1 MAHLATASSKIP
13 QSCHQS
19 EASRFGTIVGPKSK
33 PGLTHTL
40 AIHSA
45 AVDAVNKYWANG

>member
-1 MAHLATASSKIP
+1 MTHLATAGRIP

-19 EASRFGTIVGPKSK
+19 EASRFGIIVLPKSK